1 MNHTVWAAAGAR
13 VLAMAF
19 VIAGLAACSDRVTT
33 TSKGRESA
41 APESS
46 AVVVGVA
53 PAQPTGDPPG
63 TTPVASGTTYV
74 TKDVEDKAMPVPGQ
88 PNDHS
93 NLAAKPPQKAE
104 TPDALHSVEAA
115 KNANSG
121 TAERSK

>member
-19 VIAGLAACSDRVTT
+19 VVAGLAACSERVTT

-46 AVVVGVA
+46 AVVIGTA

-63 TTPVASGTTYV
+63 TTPVSSSSATTEV
-74 TKDVEDKAMPVPGQ
+74 TKSVESASMPQPGQ

-93 NLAAKPPQKAE
+93 NLAPKPSQKADE
-104 TPDALHSVEAA
+104 MATTVEEGKTA
-115 KNANSG
+115 NAG
-121 TAERSK
+121 ERTR

>member
-1 MNHTVWAAAGAR
+1 MNHTLWTAAGAR

-19 VIAGLAACSDRVTT
+19 VIAGLAACSERVTT

-46 AVVVGVA
+46 AVVIGTA

-63 TTPVASGTTYV
+63 TTPVASDTTYV
-74 TKDVEDKAMPVPGQ
+74 TKSVESQAMPVPGQ

-93 NLAAKPPQKAE
+93 NLAVKPPQKAE
-104 TPDALHSVEAA
+104 TPD
-115 KNANSG
+115 
-121 TAERSK
+121 